1 MPKTPEMYATGAASL
16 GDKRIAAAAA
26 TRGGI
31 KAGREIPTPGTG
43 LASALATIVTIIV
56 AIIVGSNGALGK
68 RYKLRM
74 TGMTAPPIFTA
85 IICSCTR
92 GG

>member
-1 MPKTPEMYATGAASL
+1 MPKTPEIYATGAAL
-16 GDKRIAAAAA
+16 WGDNKIAEAAA

-31 KAGREIPTPGTG
+31 KAGRVMPTPGTG
-43 LASALATIVTIIV
+43 LASAFATIVTIIV
-56 AIIVGSNGALGK
+56 AIIVGSSGALGK

-74 TGMTAPPIFTA
+74 TGTTAPPTFTA
-85 IICSCTR
+85 ITCSCTR

>member
-1 MPKTPEMYATGAASL
+1 MYATGAALL

-31 KAGREIPTPGTG
+31 KAGRVIPTPGTG
-43 LASALATIVTIIV
+43 LASAFATIVTIIV
-56 AIIVGSNGALGK
+56 AIIVGSSGALGK
-68 RYKLRM
+68 RYKLRI
-74 TGMTAPPIFTA
+74 TGTIAPPTFTA